1 LKIILQQSIKELF
14 KEQLMPLSKFLMN
27 ATKLTLN
34 AAFGA
39 SQADIR
45 VHNIENVPATHVLYV
60 VNHFT
65 RIETVFLPYIIHKH
79 TGQYCLSLADSSFFK
94 GKFETLMRKL
104 GAVSTKDPDRDKV
117 LSNALLTGKMSVI
130 IYPEG
135 QMVKDK
141 KIIEKGKFLV
151 YNAGIRRPPHSGA
164 AKIALRAELFRQI
177 IRKLYESG
185 RKEDLK
191 VFMDAYGI
199 KHEDMGGVLTGST
212 YIVPV
217 NITYYPIRARNNIIK
232 SLIEKFK
239 GEVTGRFAEELEV
252 EGTMLTKGVDIDI
265 NFGKAINMAEYINKT
280 KIVKNIFKCNK
291 ETCIDDI
298 VKNKK
303 IKKISLKVM
312 KRYMNGIYSMTTV
325 NHDHIFAY
333 ILANYP
339 KNVIHDYDFKNRAS
353 LAIERIK
360 ALKITSFHSTL
371 LNRNN
376 IGGDVFHEKYNSFM
390 EEAVKNNLVELKG
403 DTIIRNNDLFSRVY
417 NFHLIR
423 KDNFVEV
430 LKNEIEPLHEL
441 TKMLRRIMFM
451 PPWLIKIKLRNTFL
465 RLDREIFLA
474 DYNKFYREGETKP
487 KNIGEPVFLHRFFN
501 RYGIVLV
508 HGYMAAPAE
517 MKQLAERLYKA
528 GYSVYIVRL
537 KGHGTS
543 PRDLMEAKWQDWNES
558 VNRGYVIMKN
568 SVRKFA
574 ICGFSTGAGLTLL
587 QAEQKGEKYSALISI
602 AAPLRLQDIR
612 AYLSGA
618 VNIFN
623 TILEKLNLKKSTVD
637 FIPNAPEN
645 PDINYSRNPVH
656 GINELNKLMKIVEPN
671 LSSIKIPSLIIQAKG
686 DPVVNPKSAIEI
698 YKGISSTDKK
708 LVIIDANRHGI
719 VRGHELDQVAG
730 EIISFLKRIF
740 GK

>member
-1 LKIILQQSIKELF
+1 
-14 KEQLMPLSKFLMN
+14 
-27 ATKLTLN
+27 
-34 AAFGA
+34 
-39 SQADIR
+39 
-45 VHNIENVPATHVLYV
+45 
-60 VNHFT
+60 
-65 RIETVFLPYIIHKH
+65 
-79 TGQYCLSLADSSFFK
+79 
-94 GKFETLMRKL
+94 
-104 GAVSTKDPDRDKV
+104 
-117 LSNALLTGKMSVI
+117 
-130 IYPEG
+130 
-135 QMVKDK
+135 
-141 KIIEKGKFLV
+141 
-151 YNAGIRRPPHSGA
+151 
-164 AKIALRAELFRQI
+164 
-177 IRKLYESG
+177 
-185 RKEDLK
+185 
-191 VFMDAYGI
+191 
-199 KHEDMGGVLTGST
+199 
-212 YIVPV
+212 
-217 NITYYPIRARNNIIK
+217 
-232 SLIEKFK
+232 
-239 GEVTGRFAEELEV
+239 
-252 EGTMLTKGVDIDI
+252 
-265 NFGKAINMAEYINKT
+265 
-280 KIVKNIFKCNK
+280 
-291 ETCIDDI
+291 
-298 VKNKK
+298 
-303 IKKISLKVM
+303 
-312 KRYMNGIYSMTTV
+312 
-325 NHDHIFAY
+325 
-333 ILANYP
+333 
-339 KNVIHDYDFKNRAS
+339 
-353 LAIERIK
+353 
-360 ALKITSFHSTL
+360 
-371 LNRNN
+371 
-376 IGGDVFHEKYNSFM
+376 M

-465 RLDREIFLA
+465 RLDREIFLT